1 MQPWFLAVPVT
12 KVSDSYVTKVSD
24 SYVCMYIPSFAAYFS
39 SLGVPLSALFCDS
52 VAPHQGA
59 IPTHHRP
66 LTQPMRSGRA
76 VLRSTAVVTHL
87 FANIPN
93 LVRDTHVTLTCNDK
107 RNLRRCHNRW
117 NQFFSFGEGPLEGHL
132 LSTVPSHLTM
142 ADDLAG
148 GELCLEVMTFWCK
161 TF

>member
-1 MQPWFLAVPVT
+1 M
-12 KVSDSYVTKVSD
+12 
-24 SYVCMYIPSFAAYFS
+24 C
-39 SLGVPLSALFCDS
+39 SLGSWQCPSLKSRTLMCVCTYPHLRPIFVPWAYLFLPFFATL
-52 VAPHQGA
+52 APHQGA
-59 IPTHHRP
+59 MPTHHRP

-87 FANIPN
+87 FANIPT